1 MPIDFHDPRNAHTY
15 DTRAADSSW
24 AAAITAIVSPAG
36 KRVLDIGCGG
46 GVYARAF
53 AELGAASVTG
63 VDFSAAMLESA
74 RTLCGDLPQVTFRQG
89 DALATELSDS
99 CADLIY
105 ERALLHHLA
114 DLPACAS
121 EAYRL
126 LAPDGIY
133 LAQDRTPGDIQLP
146 PTPEHLRAYFHE
158 RYPRLL
164 EVELR
169 RRPRAEDALAALT
182 SAGFTD
188 VETRHLWETRRICA
202 TFDELA
208 DDLRHRVDRSILH
221 ELSDAESEDL
231 IAYIRER
238 LPEHGPY
245 PDVSRWTLWW
255 GVKPARTTTLGDRSA
270 RRYAP

>member
-15 DTRAADSSW
+15 DTRTADPSW
-24 AAAITAIVSPAG
+24 VAAITAIVAPEG

-46 GVYARAF
+46 GVYSHAF

-63 VDFSAAMLESA
+63 VDFSAAMLDSA
-74 RTLCGDLPQVTFRQG
+74 RALCADLPQVMFQQG
-89 DALATELSDS
+89 DALATGLPDAS
-99 CADLIY
+99 ADLIY

-114 DLPACAS
+114 DLPACAA

-126 LAPDGIY
+126 LAPGGVY
-133 LAQDRTPGDIQLP
+133 LAQDRTPDDIQLP
-146 PTPEHLRAYFHE
+146 AMPEHLRAYFHE

-169 RRPRAEDALAALT
+169 RRPRSADVLAALA
-182 SAGFTD
+182 SAGFTH
-188 VETRHLWETRRICA
+188 VETRHFWETRRVYA

-221 ELSDAESEDL
+221 ELSDAELADL

-238 LPEHGPY
+238 LPERGPY
-245 PDVSRWTLWW
+245 PDASRWTLWW
-255 GVKPARTTTLGDRSA
+255 GVKPV
-270 RRYAP
+270 

>member
-15 DTRAADSSW
+15 DTRTADPSW
-24 AAAITAIVSPAG
+24 VATITAIASPAG

-63 VDFSAAMLESA
+63 VDFAAAMLDSA
-74 RTLCGDLPQVTFRQG
+74 RTLCADLPQVTFQQG
-89 DALATELSDS
+89 DALAIGLPDAS
-99 CADLIY
+99 ADLIY

-114 DLPACAS
+114 DLPACAA
-121 EAYRL
+121 EADRL
-126 LAPDGIY
+126 LAPGGLY
-133 LAQDRTPGDIQLP
+133 LAQDRTPEDIQLP
-146 PTPEHLRAYFHE
+146 ATPEHLRAYFHE

-169 RRPRAEDALAALT
+169 RRPRSEDVLAALT
-182 SAGFTD
+182 TAGFTQI
-188 VETRHLWETRRICA
+188 ETRHFWETRRVYA

-208 DDLRHRVDRSILH
+208 VDLRHRVDRSILH
-221 ELSDAESEDL
+221 ELSDAELADL
-231 IAYIRER
+231 VDHIRAR

-245 PDVSRWTLWW
+245 SDLSRWTLWW
-255 GVKPARTTTLGDRSA
+255 GVKTA
-270 RRYAP
+270 

>member
-15 DTRAADSSW
+15 DTRAADPTW
-24 AAAITAIVSPAG
+24 AAAITEIVSPEG

-53 AELGAASVTG
+53 AEFGAASVTG

-74 RTLCGDLPQVTFRQG
+74 RALCADLPQVTFRQG
-89 DALATELSDS
+89 DALATGLPDA
-99 CADLIY
+99 CADLVY

-114 DLPACAS
+114 DLPACAA

-126 LAPDGIY
+126 LALDGLF
-133 LAQDRTPGDIQLP
+133 LAQDRTPEDIQLP
-146 PTPEHLRAYFHE
+146 ATPEHLRAHFHE

-169 RRPRAEDALAALT
+169 RRPDSDAVLAALKD
-182 SAGFTD
+182 AGFTQI
-188 VETRHLWETRRICA
+188 ETRTFWEMRRVYA

-208 DDLRHRVDRSILH
+208 EDLRRRVDRSILH
-221 ELSDAESEDL
+221 ELSEAELADL
-231 IAYIRER
+231 IGYIRER
-238 LPEHGPY
+238 LPEHSPY
-245 PDVSRWTLWW
+245 PDASRWTLWW
-255 GVKPARTTTLGDRSA
+255 GAKRI
-270 RRYAP
+270 